1 MAVTEQT
8 GIRTD
13 RDTLTKLKVLAGEKS
28 MGQYLRD
35 IANGIETPPVP
46 VNELEIL
53 RSSILKQL
61 EEIKASI
68 AEFDDAWF
76 RSFMKH
82 EKDVM
87 FMANVQALMLKVQD
101 KVNPGAWDYVMGE
114 AERITKEDWQEHLD
128 KNGLVEC
135 NDDEK

>member
-1 MAVTEQT
+1 MAVKVGTH
-8 GIRTD
+8 IRTD
-13 RDTLTKLKVLAGEKS
+13 KDTLAKLRVMAAGKPITA
-28 MGQYLRD
+28 YIRD
-35 IANGIETPPVP
+35 LANGVETAPVP

-68 AEFDDAWF
+68 AGLDDAWF

-87 FMANVQALMLKVQD
+87 YMANVQALMLKVQE
-101 KVNPGAWDYVMGE
+101 KVNPGAWDYVMTE
-114 AERITKEDWQEHLD
+114 AERITNEDWQKHLD
-128 KNGLVEC
+128 DNGLVER
-135 NDDEK
+135 NE

>member
-61 EEIKASI
+61 EDIKEQLAS
-68 AEFDDAWF
+68 FDDAWF

-101 KVNPGAWDYVMGE
+101 KVNPGAWDYVMKE
-114 AERITKEDWQEHLD
+114 AERINNEDWKKHLED
-128 KNGLVEC
+128 NGLVER
-135 NDDEK
+135 NE